1 MFKCCKKISN
11 CVLLKGSDTVISFPN
26 GETWINNC
34 KSNSLATAG
43 TGDLLCGLIAGLIAQ
58 KMDFKDA
65 ILLSI
70 LIQNKLST
78 FKNCQTVED
87 FIYNIPQALR
97 AFKKNN

>member
-1 MFKCCKKISN
+1 
-11 CVLLKGSDTVISFPN
+11 
-26 GETWINNC
+26 
-34 KSNSLATAG
+34 
-43 TGDLLCGLIAGLIAQ
+43 
-58 KMDFKDA
+58 MDIKDA